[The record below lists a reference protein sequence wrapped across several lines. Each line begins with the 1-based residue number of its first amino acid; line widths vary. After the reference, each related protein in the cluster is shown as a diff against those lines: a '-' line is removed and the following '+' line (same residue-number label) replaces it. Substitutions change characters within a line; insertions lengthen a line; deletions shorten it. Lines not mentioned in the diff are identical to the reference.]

1 MHGGF
6 FCAEKGVMLVQSILT
21 WFTDCV
27 PTGTEVEAGSMT
39 AVVGGVIAYLC
50 GWDKA
55 MEALL
60 VLMGMDYVTGMLAA
74 KVNPNLGGWNSKVG
88 FRGICKKVLILSI
101 VALAHFISDLTGGE
115 AARVLVIWFFI
126 GNEGLSIIEN
136 AANSGV
142 PVPKK
147 LQDTLEQLK
156 NEKDEKKGEQ
166 K

>member
-1 MHGGF
+1 M
-6 FCAEKGVMLVQSILT
+6 QSILT
-21 WFTDCV
+21 WLADCV
-27 PTGTEVEAGSMT
+27 PTGTEVETGSMV
-39 AVVGGVIAYLC
+39 AVAGGLIAYLC

-74 KVNPNLGGWNSKVG
+74 KVNPNLGGWSSKVG

-147 LQDTLEQLK
+147 LRDTLEQLK
-156 NEKDEKKGEQ
+156 NEKDEKSAAMVQ
-166 K
+166 KNRGGRGDV

>member
-1 MHGGF
+1 M
-6 FCAEKGVMLVQSILT
+6 QSILT
-21 WFTDCV
+21 WLADCV

-55 MEALL
+55 MEVLL
-60 VLMGMDYVTGMLAA
+60 VLMGMDYVTGLLAA
-74 KVNPNLGGWNSKVG
+74 KVNPKLEGWSSKRG
-88 FRGICKKVLILSI
+88 FKGICKKVLILSI

-115 AARVLVIWFFI
+115 ATRVLVIWFFI

-136 AANSGV
+136 AANAGV

-147 LQDTLEQLK
+147 LRDTLEQLK
-156 NEKDEKKGEQ
+156 TEKDEKKGA

>member
-1 MHGGF
+1 
-6 FCAEKGVMLVQSILT
+6 
-21 WFTDCV
+21 
-27 PTGTEVEAGSMT
+27 
-39 AVVGGVIAYLC
+39 
-50 GWDKA
+50 

-60 VLMGMDYVTGMLAA
+60 VLMGMDYVTGLLAA
-74 KVNPNLGGWNSKVG
+74 KVNPKLGGWSSKVG

-147 LQDTLEQLK
+147 LRDTLEQLK